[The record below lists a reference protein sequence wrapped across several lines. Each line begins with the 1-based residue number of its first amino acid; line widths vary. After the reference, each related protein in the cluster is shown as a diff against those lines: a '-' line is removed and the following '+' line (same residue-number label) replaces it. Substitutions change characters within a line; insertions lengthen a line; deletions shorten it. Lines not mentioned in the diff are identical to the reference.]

1 MAKRETAPK
10 RSKTRYL
17 PGEYLIVAIAVAA
30 AVTILWLVLSLL

>member
-17 PGEYLIVAIAVAA
+17 PGEYLITALGVA
-30 AVTILWLVLSLL
+30 AVTLILWLVLSLL